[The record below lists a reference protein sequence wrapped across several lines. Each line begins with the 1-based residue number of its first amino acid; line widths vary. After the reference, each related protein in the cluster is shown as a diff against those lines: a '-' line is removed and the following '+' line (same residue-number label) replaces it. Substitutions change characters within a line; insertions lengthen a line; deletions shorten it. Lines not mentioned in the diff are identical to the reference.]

1 VLACDGQ
8 FLAFLNEKVEVERL
22 NLYEIVA
29 PRQRR
34 GEEVNFYRIKAPR
47 QCHWKTSSI
56 IDCEVADIWYGFR

>member
-34 GEEVNFYRIKAPR
+34 GEEVNFYRIKAPI